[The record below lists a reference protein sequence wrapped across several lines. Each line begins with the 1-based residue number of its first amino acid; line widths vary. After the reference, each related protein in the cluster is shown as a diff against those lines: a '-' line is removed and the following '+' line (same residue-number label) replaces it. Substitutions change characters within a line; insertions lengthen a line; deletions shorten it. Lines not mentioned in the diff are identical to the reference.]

1 MDQILTPHPT
11 YISFMKN
18 SSLESV
24 FETHQVQRGSNSETN
39 PDDSP
44 KEIIMNKLLKQLL
57 MVTVLSTAAVS
68 VFAVGADQV
77 EKSIPLKNGTT
88 LHILKGG
95 KMAMEDKLG
104 KAVSMKS
111 GEVME
116 TMDGKKIMM
125 HGNELMRLDKYL
137 QEGKGS

>member
-1 MDQILTPHPT
+1 
-11 YISFMKN
+11 
-18 SSLESV
+18 
-24 FETHQVQRGSNSETN
+24 
-39 PDDSP
+39 
-44 KEIIMNKLLKQLL
+44 MNKLLKQLL

-68 VFAVGADQV
+68 VLAVSTDQV
-77 EKSIPLKNGTT
+77 EKSIPLKNGST

-104 KAVSMKS
+104 KAVSMKA

-116 TMDGKKIMM
+116 TKDGKMIMM

>member
-1 MDQILTPHPT
+1 
-11 YISFMKN
+11 
-18 SSLESV
+18 
-24 FETHQVQRGSNSETN
+24 
-39 PDDSP
+39 
-44 KEIIMNKLLKQLL
+44 MNKLLKQLL

-68 VFAVGADQV
+68 VFAIGTDQV
-77 EKSIPLKNGTT
+77 EKSIPLKDGST

-104 KAVSMKS
+104 KAVSMKK

-116 TMDGKKIMM
+116 TKDGKMIMM

>member
-1 MDQILTPHPT
+1 MRQLGIVHSDITQDGR
-11 YISFMKN
+11 N
-18 SSLESV
+18 SLAAALE
-24 FETHQVQRGSNSETN
+24 TRQLHHGNNSEPN
-39 PDDSP
+39 PDDSS
-44 KEIIMNKLLKQLL
+44 KETIMNKLLKQLL
-57 MVTVLSTAAVS
+57 LVTAMSTAAVS
-68 VFAVGADQV
+68 VFAVSADQV

-104 KAVSMKS
+104 KAVSMKN

-116 TMDGKKIMM
+116 TMDGKMIMM

-137 QEGKGS
+137 QDGKGS